1 MNNGLLRG
9 GSNSSNSITAIDVG
23 TPKHATGWCETHVR
37 YHNFVHLPHRR
48 GVDHTDSPSF
58 NIHGLDWYLRI
69 HPGGAASATMDDAVS
84 LYLRCKTAS
93 DQNVAVQAEF
103 SLALCRPRD
112 GSIDY
117 LMSCPV
123 NAFRRKRKG
132 WPNFVTRSRLLDP
145 TSRLLDEDGT
155 LTVVVAVQLF
165 IDREVDFVLPAT
177 NGVGVGLGR
186 LLKEANPA
194 CDLFNNKIENAG
206 EYDVDEDVSPTKDT
220 ADVQFALAVEVKDSN
235 EGITDT
241 EIIVNAHRLILK
253 ISAPTLAQLCEDADS
268 DTPVPIFGVRPIIFI
283 TALDY
288 VYGNDVPDSMWRA
301 ATTTND
307 EETSSSSS
315 SLKGVAIELCN
326 AGNQFGIVG
335 LKLLAETKILEHPG
349 ISISNFSDLI
359 LYADAKNCA
368 LLKERAIE
376 YYVVNARAIRCHPSY
391 VRVRESAM
399 ILDELMDA
407 LLSRPIRRSVSSLS
421 SSGGGGE
428 GGEEDVEYDTM
439 GVNLLRRTLNA
450 RRLDVDGS
458 REMLIRRLVRSDD
471 RRKG

>member
-1 MNNGLLRG
+1 MMNNVHLLRG
-9 GSNSSNSITAIDVG
+9 GNNSNSITAIDVG
-23 TPKHATGWCETHVR
+23 TPKHGTGWCETHVR
-37 YHNFVHLPHRR
+37 YHNFVHLPHRH

-69 HPGGAASATMDDAVS
+69 HPGGAASATSEDAVS

-93 DQNVAVQAEF
+93 DQNISVQAEF

-165 IDREVDFVLPAT
+165 IDREVDFVLPVT
-177 NGVGVGLGR
+177 NGVGGLRR

-194 CDLFNNKIENAG
+194 CDLFDNNNESVE
-206 EYDVDEDVSPTKDT
+206 EYDGEEDDSPTKDT
-220 ADVQFALAVEVKDSN
+220 ADVQFALVVEGN
-235 EGITDT
+235 ADT
-241 EIIVNAHRLILK
+241 EIIVHAHRLILK
-253 ISAPTLAQLCEDADS
+253 LSAPTLAQLCEDADEN
-268 DTPVPIFGVRPIIFI
+268 TPVPIVGVRPIIFK
-283 TALDY
+283 TVLDY

-301 ATTTND
+301 ATTMTND
-307 EETSSSSS
+307 EETSSSSSS

-376 YYVVNARAIRCHPSY
+376 YYVVNARAIRSHPSY

-407 LLSRPIRRSVSSLS
+407 LLSRPIRRSVSTMS
-421 SSGGGGE
+421 SAGGGD
-428 GGEEDVEYDTM
+428 EDVDYDTM
-439 GVNLLRRTLNA
+439 GVNLLRRTLHT
-450 RRLDVDGS
+450 RGLDVDGS
-458 REMLIRRLVRSDD
+458 REMLIRRLVRYDD

>member
-1 MNNGLLRG
+1 M
-9 GSNSSNSITAIDVG
+9 
-23 TPKHATGWCETHVR
+23 
-37 YHNFVHLPHRR
+37 
-48 GVDHTDSPSF
+48 DHTDSPSF
-58 NIHGLDWYLRI
+58 TIHGLDWYLRI
-69 HPGGAASATMDDAVS
+69 HPGGAASATTDDAVS

-117 LMSCPV
+117 LMSCPA

-177 NGVGVGLGR
+177 NGVGVGLSR

-194 CDLFNNKIENAG
+194 CDLFNNDNIEHVG

-220 ADVQFALAVEVKDSN
+220 ADVQFALVVAGKNAN
-235 EGITDT
+235 EGITDTT

-253 ISAPTLAQLCEDADS
+253 ISAPTLAQLCES
-268 DTPVPIFGVRPIIFI
+268 DTPVPIFGVRPIIFK
-283 TALDY
+283 TVLDY

-301 ATTTND
+301 AAMTND
-307 EETSSSSS
+307 EETSSSSSS

-407 LLSRPIRRSVSSLS
+407 LLSRPIRRSVSTM
-421 SSGGGGE
+421 SSGGGG
-428 GGEEDVEYDTM
+428 GDEDVDYDTM

>member
-1 MNNGLLRG
+1 MNNVLLRG
-9 GSNSSNSITAIDVG
+9 GSNTNTNNNSITAIDVG

-37 YHNFVHLPHRR
+37 YHNFVHLPHRH

-69 HPGGAASATMDDAVS
+69 HPGGAASATTDDAVS

-177 NGVGVGLGR
+177 NGVGVGLSR

-194 CDLFNNKIENAG
+194 CDLFNNNNNNNNKSVGG
-206 EYDVDEDVSPTKDT
+206 EYDGEEVSPTKDT
-220 ADVQFALAVEVKDSN
+220 ADVQFALVVAGKNAN

-253 ISAPTLAQLCEDADS
+253 ISAPTLAQLCEDAD
-268 DTPVPIFGVRPIIFI
+268 TPVPIFGVRPIIFR
-283 TALDY
+283 TVLDY
-288 VYGNDVPDSMWRA
+288 VYGNDVPDSMWA
-301 ATTTND
+301 ATMTND
-307 EETSSSSS
+307 EETSSS

-407 LLSRPIRRSVSSLS
+407 LLSRPIRRSVSTM
-421 SSGGGGE
+421 SSGGGG
-428 GGEEDVEYDTM
+428 GDEDVDYDTM

-471 RRKG
+471 RRRG